1 MRSLDDLGEAVFERL
16 RGNRLADRVFYSA
29 SEAGDFSLLW
39 HTIGA
44 GRALLPGGRVSDA
57 VRLSAMLG
65 VESALVNGLLKSLV
79 RRERPV
85 DDVERPHH
93 LRIPLTSSF
102 PSGHASSAFMAAS
115 LLAERDRALGPL
127 YAALA
132 AVVALSRIHVRIHHG
147 SDVVAGAALGVAL
160 GAIARRAWRIER

>member
-1 MRSLDDLGEAVFERL
+1 MGEAVFERV

-39 HTIGA
+39 HAVGA
-44 GRALLPGGRVSDA
+44 GRALLPGGRVSDV
-57 VRLSAMLG
+57 VRLSALLG
-65 VESALVNGLLKSLV
+65 FESALVNGLLKSLV

-93 LRIPLTSSF
+93 LRMPLTSSF